1 MYITDKEMITLKHLL
16 NYDSPECIANIA
28 ENMNVSVRTFR
39 KYLKGVSIIVSEY
52 GGNVINYPNESIFL
66 EADFQT
72 RERLLHM
79 LEKKA
84 LYITDPRGRRNYI
97 IDVLFETAVPY
108 TIQLF
113 ASDLGV
119 SKNVIINDIIAVE
132 EWFKRFD
139 IKVVKKPGAGLT
151 IEGAEMNLRQC
162 MAFFNRTYEKPWMR
176 IKMKLSESE
185 EKKVM
190 GNVNPK
196 LYMRLKIA
204 YPKISLVKIMDVLL
218 TIEKKYTLL
227 WTPEARSVLL
237 SQLCV
242 LIDRQCEM
250 NSHHLPK
257 CEEDQIPLSTL
268 KCANELLQSLSEKF
282 NLTFAQEEVVY
293 VSIDLLAADR
303 QYPLLNQNGEEI
315 DIYWKKIAT
324 KVIMQIATILKK
336 KEISKDKQLHKEIT
350 FYLRTMS
357 YRVKYNIF
365 IENIFLEEFKKYNTS
380 LFGACWSINAI
391 IENYLGIN
399 INENEIIAIALL
411 IGSAIRRNDENTE
424 SLKALVVCLNGM
436 GMHQYIREMIEMSI
450 TGLNIVKVTSY
461 SEALAELDTTIAD
474 IILCIDCKILD
485 NRSIQITMP
494 LTRKNIH
501 DIELNKKNILTC
513 KKQNVIENFSKFI
526 KSDLI
531 WLNFSANSMPEAIQK
546 LCESLCNKGYVSENY
561 AEKVIMQERLSS
573 TYIGKGIAI
582 PHALGGEKDILRQG
596 VAIVRLNK
604 SISWSNKEEERVDL
618 FFLLILRFSNIK
630 HINYFFKEFYSLLK
644 EDNMLIG
651 IKNASNYEEIIQLLT
666 EKLVLNEELQY

>member
-16 NYDSPECIANIA
+16 NTDSPECIANIA

-39 KYLKGVSIIVSEY
+39 KYLKGVSIIASEY

-84 LYITDPRGRRNYI
+84 LYITEPRGRRNYI

-185 EKKVM
+185 QKKVM

-303 QYPLLNQNGEEI
+303 QYPLLNQNCEEI
-315 DIYWKKIAT
+315 DIYWEKIAT

-365 IENIFLEEFKKYNTS
+365 IENIFLEDFKKYNTS

-391 IENYLGIN
+391 IENYLKIN

-411 IGSAIRRNDENTE
+411 IGAAIRRNDENTE

-450 TGLNIVKVTSY
+450 TGLNVVKVTSY
-461 SEALAELDTTIAD
+461 SE
-474 IILCIDCKILD
+474 
-485 NRSIQITMP
+485 
-494 LTRKNIH
+494 
-501 DIELNKKNILTC
+501 
-513 KKQNVIENFSKFI
+513 
-526 KSDLI
+526 
-531 WLNFSANSMPEAIQK
+531 
-546 LCESLCNKGYVSENY
+546 
-561 AEKVIMQERLSS
+561 RL
-573 TYIGKGIAI
+573 
-582 PHALGGEKDILRQG
+582 
-596 VAIVRLNK
+596 
-604 SISWSNKEEERVDL
+604 
-618 FFLLILRFSNIK
+618 
-630 HINYFFKEFYSLLK
+630 
-644 EDNMLIG
+644 
-651 IKNASNYEEIIQLLT
+651 
-666 EKLVLNEELQY
+666 